1 MPLRAHK
8 DQNALSCAQHLDHD
22 RCAFGNEDRSM
33 RLEGTVAMITGGAS
47 GLGRAV
53 AERFVAEGA
62 RIVILDRSEARIAEL
77 VAKYPDRVRGVAGDV
92 RDLSANKRAIA
103 DAVDTFGRLDVLV
116 ANAGIWDYGCALVDL
131 PEDRID
137 EAFDELIGIN
147 VKGYL
152 LAAKAAQRALVAS
165 RGSMIF
171 TVSNAGF
178 FPDGGGPLYTA
189 SKHAAV
195 GLIRQLAFECAPHVR
210 VNGVAPGAISTD
222 LRGPRALDMADRS
235 IGSVLKPEMMKGGLP
250 IDRLPVPEDYAAA
263 FVFLAARGES
273 GHATGSIIN
282 IDGGFAARGV
292 SRVRGGDGLPDV
304 FGVR

>member
-1 MPLRAHK
+1 
-8 DQNALSCAQHLDHD
+8 
-22 RCAFGNEDRSM
+22 M
-33 RLEGTVAMITGGAS
+33 RLDRIVALITGGAS

-62 RIVILDRSEARIAEL
+62 AVVVLDRSESKLAEL
-77 VAKYPDRVRGVAGDV
+77 TALYDGRIRGIVGDV
-92 RDLSANKRAIA
+92 RELDANKRAVSEA
-103 DAVDTFGRLDVLV
+103 MTAFGRLDVLV
-116 ANAGIWDYGCALVDL
+116 GNAGIWDYGCSLVDL

-137 EAFDELIGIN
+137 AAFDELIGIN

-152 LAAKAAQRALVAS
+152 LAAKAALPALVAS

-178 FPDGGGPLYTA
+178 YPDGGGPLYTA

-210 VNGVAPGAISTD
+210 VNGVAPGAIATD
-222 LRGPRALDMADRS
+222 LRGPRALDMGQRT
-235 IGSVLKPEMMKGGLP
+235 IGDVLVPEMMKGALP
-250 IDRLPVPEDYAAA
+250 IDGLPAPQDYAAA
-263 FVFLAARGES
+263 FVFFASAAES
-273 GHATGSIIN
+273 GQATGSIVN

-292 SRVRGGDGLPDV
+292 SRVRGGDKLAERFDKSP
-304 FGVR
+304 

>member
-1 MPLRAHK
+1 
-8 DQNALSCAQHLDHD
+8 
-22 RCAFGNEDRSM
+22 M
-33 RLEGTVAMITGGAS
+33 RLTNVVAMVTGGAS

-53 AERFVAEGA
+53 TQRFVAEGA
-62 RIVILDRSEARIAEL
+62 RVVVLDRSEARLAEL
-77 VAKYPDRVRGVAGDV
+77 TAQYPDHVRGVAGDV
-92 RDLSANKRAIA
+92 RDLAVNKRAVA
-103 DAVDTFGRLDVLV
+103 DAVAAFGRLDVLV
-116 ANAGIWDYGCALVDL
+116 ANAGIWDYGRALVDL

-152 LAAKAAQRALVAS
+152 LAAKAAQSALVAS

-178 FPDGGGPLYTA
+178 YPDGGGPLYTA
-189 SKHAAV
+189 SKHAVV

-210 VNGVAPGAISTD
+210 VNGVAPGAIATD

-235 IGSVLKPEMMKGGLP
+235 IGDVLKPEMLAGGLP
-250 IDRLPVPEDYAAA
+250 IDRLPAPEDYAAA
-263 FVFLAARGES
+263 FVFLAAGAES

-292 SRVRGGDGLPDV
+292 SRVRGGDALPDI
-304 FGVR
+304 FGQPSA

>member
-1 MPLRAHK
+1 
-8 DQNALSCAQHLDHD
+8 
-22 RCAFGNEDRSM
+22 M
-33 RLEGTVAMITGGAS
+33 RLDDVSAMVTGGAS

-53 AERFVAEGA
+53 TERFVAEGA
-62 RIVILDRSEARIAEL
+62 RVVVLDRSEARLAEL
-77 VAKYPDRVRGVAGDV
+77 AAQYPSRVLGVAGDV
-92 RDLSANKRAIA
+92 RDLAANKRAVA
-103 DAVDTFGRLDVLV
+103 DAVTAFGRLDVLV
-116 ANAGIWDYGCALVDL
+116 ANAGIWDYGRALVDL

-152 LAAKAAQRALVAS
+152 LAAKAAQRALVAA

-210 VNGVAPGAISTD
+210 VNGVAPGAIATD

-235 IGSVLKPEMMKGGLP
+235 IGSVLNPEMMKGGLP
-250 IDRLPVPEDYAAA
+250 IDRLPTPEDYAAA

-292 SRVRGGDGLPDV
+292 SRVRGGDALPEV
-304 FGVR
+304 FGARRE